1 MVQDTIYKIILIIW
15 LCVCAWLDW
24 RYGEV
29 SNWLTIPP
37 MIAAGLYVLI
47 QGGNAPWIFIA
58 TVLGVF
64 ILFYLGSIGGADAKI
79 LSTIAGFWPAA
90 LIGSVLAQGLWGL
103 IVLLRKGSKASFRA
117 IPSYAAGTVISL
129 IINIM

>member
-37 MIAAGLYVLI
+37 MVAAGVYVLI
-47 QGGNAPWIFIA
+47 NGGNAPWIFIGA
-58 TVLGVF
+58 VLAVF
-64 ILFYLGSIGGADAKI
+64 VLFYLGSIGGADAKI
-79 LSTIAGFWPAA
+79 LSTLAGFWPAA
-90 LIGSVLAQGLWGL
+90 LVGSVLEQGIWGL
-103 IVLLRKGSKASFRA
+103 VILLRKGRKANFHA

-129 IINIM
+129 IISII